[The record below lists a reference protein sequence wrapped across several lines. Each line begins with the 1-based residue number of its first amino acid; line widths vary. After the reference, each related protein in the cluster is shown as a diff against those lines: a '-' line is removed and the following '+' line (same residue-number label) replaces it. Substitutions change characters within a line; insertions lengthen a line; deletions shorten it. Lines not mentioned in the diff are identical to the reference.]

1 MKDKISVCMASF
13 NGERF
18 IKNQM
23 ASILCQLNEY
33 DEVIVVDD
41 KSTDGTIQILKN
53 FNDDRIKINCNSQ
66 NMGSNASFQ
75 KALSLAT
82 GRYIFLSD
90 QDDVWYT
97 NKVQICL
104 KYLKE
109 HNLDLI
115 VHDARV
121 INILKNSVISESLF
135 DLYKS
140 SPGLIRNLISSRHT
154 GCCMVMT
161 QETLNKVMPIPQ
173 VRGVQHDAWIGTLTG
188 VFRLN
193 KIFLSHALI
202 DYNRH
207 ELNVSPLKRNRHLF
221 PVIVDRC
228 FLITCLAL
236 RVLTGGFKHIRIMR

>member
-1 MKDKISVCMASF
+1 MKEKISVCMASY

-18 IKNQM
+18 IENQM
-23 ASILCQLNEY
+23 ASILCQLSED

-53 FNDDRIKINCNSQ
+53 FNDDRIKINCNAQ
-66 NMGSNASFQ
+66 NMGANTSFQ

-90 QDDVWYT
+90 QDDVWYE

-109 HNLDLI
+109 HNLDLM

-135 DLYKS
+135 AFAK
-140 SPGLIRNLISSRHT
+140 IT
-154 GCCMVMT
+154 
-161 QETLNKVMPIPQ
+161 ETS
-173 VRGVQHDAWIGTLTG
+173 
-188 VFRLN
+188 
-193 KIFLSHALI
+193 LSAV
-202 DYNRH
+202 D
-207 ELNVSPLKRNRHLF
+207 
-221 PVIVDRC
+221 VIVTAISAP
-228 FLITCLAL
+228 FAL
-236 RVLTGGFKHIRIMR
+236 NSFASLSLSVCILL

>member
-1 MKDKISVCMASF
+1 MREKISVCMASY

-18 IKNQM
+18 IENQI
-23 ASILCQLNEY
+23 ASILCQLSGD

-53 FNDDRIKINCNSQ
+53 FNDDRIKINCNAQ
-66 NMGSNASFQ
+66 NMGPNASFQ

-90 QDDVWYT
+90 QDDVWYE

-104 KYLKE
+104 EYLKE
-109 HNLDLI
+109 HNLDLM

-121 INILKNSVISESLF
+121 INILENSVISESLF

-154 GCCMVMT
+154 GCCTVMT
-161 QETLNKVMPIPQ
+161 HETLNKVMPIPQ
-173 VRGVQHDAWIGTLTG
+173 ARGVQHDAWIGTLTG

-207 ELNVSPLKRNRHLF
+207 ELNVSPLKRNRYLF
-221 PVIVDRC
+221 PVILDRC
-228 FLITCLAL
+228 TLMICLAL
-236 RVLTGGFKHIRIMR
+236 RVLSGGFRHIRIKR